1 MSLALLNTRAQ
12 LGVDAPA
19 VRVEVHI
26 ANGLPAFTV
35 VGLPET
41 AVREARDRV
50 RSAIVNSGFEFPAR
64 RITVNLAPA
73 DLPKE
78 GGRYD
83 LAIALGILAAA
94 QQIDI
99 HPLEQTDCFAELALG
114 GELRRVGGLLPALI
128 DSQRAGRHC
137 LIPRANQAEA
147 QLLRASTIRIADS
160 LAQICASLNG
170 GDPLAAPAVSQCA
183 SEAPAPFD
191 LADVEAQYQAKR
203 ALEIA
208 AAGGH
213 HMVMMGPPGTGK
225 SMLAQRLISILP
237 PLSDGEALET
247 ASIRSLCQHPVNLHN
262 WRLRPFQSPH
272 HTASSVAL
280 VGGGS
285 QPRPGEISLAHNGVL
300 FLDELTEFNRHT
312 LEVLREPLETGS
324 IHISRAAGRAIFPA
338 RFQLIAAMN
347 PCPGGCESIEACDCT
362 AEQLRRYRSKLS
374 APLLDRIDIRI
385 ELARLP
391 SSELVTARRDGERS
405 EQVGVRVRAARGR
418 QHRRQACLNAR
429 LTTAELEQ
437 HCALTPDCREL
448 VQSSIEKLGLSAR
461 GYHKLLRLARSIADL
476 DSAEVIRR
484 NHLAEAVSLR
494 AEGKLIR

>member
-1 MSLALLNTRAQ
+1 MSLAQLNSRAQ
-12 LGVDAPA
+12 LGVDAPP

-83 LAIALGILAAA
+83 LAIALGILGAS
-94 QQIDI
+94 QQIDTN
-99 HPLEQTDCFAELALG
+99 PLQPCDCYGELALN
-114 GELRRVGGLLPALI
+114 GELRPVGSLFPALI
-128 DSQRAGRHC
+128 SSQLAGRQS

-147 QLLRASTIRIADS
+147 QLLSLSSTRLADS
-160 LAQICASLNG
+160 LAQVCASLNG
-170 GDPLAAPAVSQCA
+170 GAPLAAPAACEFDTGST
-183 SEAPAPFD
+183 SAPD
-191 LADVEAQYQAKR
+191 LTEVQGQYQAKR

-237 PLSDGEALET
+237 PLSDAEALET
-247 ASIRSLCQHPVNLHN
+247 ASIRSLCQRPVNPQN
-262 WRLRPFQSPH
+262 WRARPFQSPH
-272 HTASSVAL
+272 HTASYVAL

-300 FLDELTEFNRHT
+300 FLDELTEFSRHT
-312 LEVLREPLETGS
+312 LEVLREPLENGA
-324 IHISRAAGRAIFPA
+324 IHISRAAGQAIFPA

-347 PCPGGCESIEACDCT
+347 PCPGGCESIQVCDCT
-362 AEQLRRYRSKLS
+362 PEQLRRYRNKLS

-391 SSELVTARRDGERS
+391 SPDLLSTRRDGETS
-405 EQVGVRVRAARGR
+405 EQVSVRVCAARER
-418 QHRRQACLNAR
+418 QQQRQDCVNAR
-429 LTTAELEQ
+429 LSTAGLEQ
-437 HCALTPDCREL
+437 HCALTPDCRQL
-448 VQSSIEKLGLSAR
+448 VRSSIDKLGLSAR

-476 DSAEVIRR
+476 EAVDVIQRG
-484 NHLAEAVSLR
+484 HLAEAVSLR
-494 AEGKLIR
+494 AGDRLMR